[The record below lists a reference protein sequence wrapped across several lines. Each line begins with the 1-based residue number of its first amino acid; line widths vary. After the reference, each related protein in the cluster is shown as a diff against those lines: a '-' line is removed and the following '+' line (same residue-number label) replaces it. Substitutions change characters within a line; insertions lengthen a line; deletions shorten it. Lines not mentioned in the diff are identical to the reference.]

1 MIAMTTNEQV
11 RKIEADA
18 FDVDEQLHTAYTD
31 ACDSLLRLAIRGQNK
46 PVAIKILESW
56 RVCIEAAERK
66 VHEKARR
73 T

>member
-1 MIAMTTNEQV
+1 MTITEQV
-11 RKIEADA
+11 RKIVADA
-18 FDVDEQLHTAYTD
+18 FDIDELVHVAYVD
-31 ACDSLLRLAIRGQNK
+31 ACDSLLRLATRGQNK

-56 RVCIEAAERK
+56 RVCIETAERK